1 MMDLGYMDKMSAM
14 MVRCIGHAYE
24 MGLSDDQIKN
34 IKPVHSEMQKK
45 QAQFIADLR
54 IAEIELMETLEVK
67 NFDMENASNAVNQIA
82 EITKIHHLEMLKAI
96 KKMRDIFSDQQFK
109 EINSMAPMKD
119 R

>member
-1 MMDLGYMDKMSAM
+1 MDLRYMDNMSDM
-14 MVRCIGHAYE
+14 MVRCIGHAYD
-24 MGLSDDQIKN
+24 MGLSDDQIKK

-45 QAQFIADLR
+45 QVQFIADLR

-67 NFDMENASNAVNQIA
+67 EFDLENAKNAVNQIA
-82 EITKIHHLEMLKAI
+82 EITKTHHLAMLKAI

-109 EINSMAPMKD
+109 EINVMVPMKD